1 MPKDKEKSSLWDT
14 STSMEV
20 EQQEIEIDV
29 NNIQNEIIDSQQ
41 GFTYY
46 PDQLTR
52 CFIPQNDLGK
62 ELTLITLKIF
72 LIKLKIKSSK
82 AKIKYSDELYII
94 NKNWYDKWKQY
105 SRYNTIKRTVKAFST
120 YAENPIKYTPN
131 EKLNPGMINNK
142 DIYIKNKDINDAG
155 RHILISKTNN
165 SFDTKFNVKLIPRD
179 VFNLLKDYF
188 KCDMVIKANKYGEY
202 DIKDNNEYSC
212 HLNVIFLPTIDKFK
226 EVKEENYE
234 DFYKK
239 YNIIY
244 DSYFKENSRGDEI
257 QIELKSILKER
268 PELLASIGVNFI
280 SENNEDELMNHI
292 NFLQYYIPHESN
304 TKTPQE
310 ILNFILSKENI
321 EKIKSDKKI
330 SSDDIPIYKKCP
342 FSLNISDMFRI
353 IHGKKKNNVDVVKN
367 GLVIIEYIPCDK
379 PNEEEKF
386 SIFDEGK
393 IYSAPSSSHDHEEA
407 AYRENHGAPP
417 SPYDHE
423 QKVYRKEYKLE
434 DFPLDEK
441 ENKNGL
447 VGLNNLGNTCYM
459 NTGIQCLSN
468 CELLTK
474 YFLGKYYE
482 KSINKD
488 NPIGSNGEI
497 VEKYAQ
503 LIQHIWY
510 GKEVCVSP
518 IQFKKAFGK
527 MYNAFNNSRQQDTQE
542 FISYLLDSLHEDL
555 NRVIKKPYVVAN
567 DLSPDLSDEE
577 IYKIKK
583 DLYLCRN
590 QSFIADLIYGFYK
603 STLFCPDKKCKNI
616 IKSFEPFNMITL
628 SLINEA
634 ELRKIEEF
642 KEEQNKKL
650 GIRELTVTFIPF
662 KIKFNPLCFKVRIKK
677 DMDVFTFK
685 KKIEII
691 TKFNLNTFE
700 IYKIQGT
707 EYVPMK
713 SDVYLMEDFLKGEK
727 KIYLFQIPPYVFG
740 KKLDFFDKT
749 YMKLISDMDSL
760 FLEEEKYEGND
771 LYSIYNKKEKKSKT
785 DDDLGLNKGNLD
797 MEIED
802 LHLGKIAS
810 KDKLDF
816 DKNKIDIEVKDLDIA
831 NLVKRGSEEKLTNEI
846 NVNTNNQ
853 TNNTTNTKPIFKVK
867 KMDVEE
873 PEDTEMEDTTLNMEK
888 SQWVKAELYNYT
900 YKFNEGKNKTTK
912 EERIAKSR
920 VIYINKNWSNA
931 ELYDCIL
938 DILDNAK
945 PNMSEIKEMWYKDLK
960 DITIN
965 LDQINKSKSIN
976 IYEQFHDL
984 SAHPLMLQYMRYYN
998 FMKEN
1003 IMTKGDKH
1011 KNSIFIYDPEK
1022 YEIKQILDAAEKKG
1036 NSAEDIDL
1044 LFKII
1049 WKQDFAEEYK
1059 EGIQPKTLEKSEK
1072 LEDILKVQREDEFL
1086 KKNNMTKSEQDS
1098 KKDKKK
1104 KLKLEELLNNFNQIE
1119 KLSQNNEWFCPKC
1132 KQMQLADKKMEIY
1145 SVSEIVIIHLKRFR
1159 NNRKIENFVE
1169 YPIEGL
1175 DLTNYLP
1182 NKNEKYIYDLF
1193 AVANHSGGLHGGH
1206 YYAYCRNAKDGEWY
1220 EFNDS
1225 HVSIIET
1232 KKVCN
1237 DNAYVLFY
1245 RRKREEKINEEE
1257 LFQKQ
1262 FIEIDISKYQ
1272 SK

>member
-165 SFDTKFNVKLIPRD
+165 AFDTKFNVKLIPRD

-212 HLNVIFLPTIDKFK
+212 HLNVIFLPTIEKFK
-226 EVKEENYE
+226 EVKEENYD

-280 SENNEDELMNHI
+280 SENSEDELINHI
-292 NFLQYYIPHESN
+292 NFLQYYILHESN

-330 SSDDIPIYKKCP
+330 SSDDIPIYKKYP
-342 FSLNISDMFRI
+342 FSLNISEMFRI
-353 IHGKKKNNVDVVKN
+353 VHGKKKNNVDVVKN

-867 KMDVEE
+867 KMEVEE
-873 PEDTEMEDTTLNMEK
+873 PEDTEMEDTTLHMEK

-920 VIYINKNWSNA
+920 VIYINTNWSNA

-1003 IMTKGDKH
+1003 IMTKGEKH

-1022 YEIKQILDAAEKKG
+1022 YEIKEILEAAEKKG

-1175 DLTNYLP
+1175 DLTKFLP

-1206 YYAYCRNAKDGEWY
+1206 YYAYCRNGKDGEWY

>member
-142 DIYIKNKDINDAG
+142 DIFIKNKDINDAG

-165 SFDTKFNVKLIPRD
+165 AFDTKFNVKLIPRD

-226 EVKEENYE
+226 EVKEENYD

-280 SENNEDELMNHI
+280 SENSEDELINHI
-292 NFLQYYIPHESN
+292 NFLQYYILHESN

-330 SSDDIPIYKKCP
+330 SSDDIPIYKKYP
-342 FSLNISDMFRI
+342 FSLNISEMFRI
-353 IHGKKKNNVDVVKN
+353 VHGKKKNNVDVVKN

-713 SDVYLMEDFLKGEK
+713 SDVYLMEIG
-727 KIYLFQIPPYVFG
+727 
-740 KKLDFFDKT
+740 
-749 YMKLISDMDSL
+749 
-760 FLEEEKYEGND
+760 
-771 LYSIYNKKEKKSKT
+771 
-785 DDDLGLNKGNLD
+785 
-797 MEIED
+797 
-802 LHLGKIAS
+802 
-810 KDKLDF
+810 
-816 DKNKIDIEVKDLDIA
+816 
-831 NLVKRGSEEKLTNEI
+831 R
-846 NVNTNNQ
+846 
-853 TNNTTNTKPIFKVK
+853 
-867 KMDVEE
+867 
-873 PEDTEMEDTTLNMEK
+873 
-888 SQWVKAELYNYT
+888 
-900 YKFNEGKNKTTK
+900 
-912 EERIAKSR
+912 
-920 VIYINKNWSNA
+920 
-931 ELYDCIL
+931 
-938 DILDNAK
+938 
-945 PNMSEIKEMWYKDLK
+945 
-960 DITIN
+960 
-965 LDQINKSKSIN
+965 
-976 IYEQFHDL
+976 
-984 SAHPLMLQYMRYYN
+984 AH
-998 FMKEN
+998 
-1003 IMTKGDKH
+1003 
-1011 KNSIFIYDPEK
+1011 
-1022 YEIKQILDAAEKKG
+1022 
-1036 NSAEDIDL
+1036 
-1044 LFKII
+1044 
-1049 WKQDFAEEYK
+1049 
-1059 EGIQPKTLEKSEK
+1059 
-1072 LEDILKVQREDEFL
+1072 V
-1086 KKNNMTKSEQDS
+1086 
-1098 KKDKKK
+1098 
-1104 KLKLEELLNNFNQIE
+1104 
-1119 KLSQNNEWFCPKC
+1119 
-1132 KQMQLADKKMEIY
+1132 
-1145 SVSEIVIIHLKRFR
+1145 
-1159 NNRKIENFVE
+1159 
-1169 YPIEGL
+1169 
-1175 DLTNYLP
+1175 
-1182 NKNEKYIYDLF
+1182 
-1193 AVANHSGGLHGGH
+1193 
-1206 YYAYCRNAKDGEWY
+1206 
-1220 EFNDS
+1220 
-1225 HVSIIET
+1225 
-1232 KKVCN
+1232 
-1237 DNAYVLFY
+1237 
-1245 RRKREEKINEEE
+1245 
-1257 LFQKQ
+1257 
-1262 FIEIDISKYQ
+1262 
-1272 SK
+1272 